1 MLSANQILEIKLQA
15 FGGYPS
21 VLPNVCEIYPCTM
34 GEILEKGVIRYNG
47 LLGLLLLTE
56 NDIAQNIKEK
66 TGEEVPLENI
76 DPLGYLLQSADI
88 NETFFLELRE
98 AFATFIK
105 EDIMFLPTI
114 NAVLIGPKTEK
125 RLITSENFRDFQDIL
140 RIQNRKEI
148 KEPPPENESP
158 GQRKMRLLREKVA
171 AVKKKKAEKNGEGQS
186 LEDLLEIA
194 SVFGINYKTETLYAF
209 YGLISRYQKKEKW
222 DQDIQML
229 CAGADSSKIKTEYWG
244 GSSKNE

>member
-1 MLSANQILEIKLQA
+1 MLSANQISDIKLQA

-21 VLPNVCEIYPCTM
+21 ILPNVCEVYPCTM
-34 GEILEKGVIRYNG
+34 GEILQKGIIRYNG

-56 NDIAQNIKEK
+56 TDIAQNIKEK
-66 TGEEVPLENI
+66 TGEEVPIEKI
-76 DPLGYLLQSADI
+76 EPLSYLLESADI
-88 NETFFLELRE
+88 NESFFLELRE

-114 NAVLIGPKTEK
+114 HSVLIGPKTEK
-125 RLITSENFRDFQDIL
+125 RLITPQNFRDFQDIL

-171 AVKKKKAEKNGEGQS
+171 AVKRKKAEKNGEGQS

-194 SVFGINYKTETLYAF
+194 SVFGINYKSETLYAF
-209 YGLISRYQKKEKW
+209 YGLISRHQKKEKW
-222 DQDIQML
+222 EQDIQML
-229 CAGADSSKIKTEYWG
+229 CAGADSTKLKTEYWG
-244 GSSKNE
+244 ISTKKE